1 MDGSWTPLA
10 VLDAYTK
17 ALSEVTVAVMFLLV
31 SREMWGQRRKGAA
44 SQEACVC
51 AGNVLQCV

>member
-1 MDGSWTPLA
+1 MAGSWTPSA

-17 ALSEVTVAVMFLLV
+17 ALSEVTVAMMFLLV
-31 SREMWGQRRKGAA
+31 SREMWAQRGKGAA